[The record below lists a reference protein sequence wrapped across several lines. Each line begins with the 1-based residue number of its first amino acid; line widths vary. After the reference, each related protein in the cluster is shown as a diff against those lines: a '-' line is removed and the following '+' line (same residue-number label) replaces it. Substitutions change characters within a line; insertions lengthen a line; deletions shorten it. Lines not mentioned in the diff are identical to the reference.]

1 MIILDRKFYML
12 SKYLKNQRFGCI
24 NQCVKLKVENWMA
37 DAFVNSVANANKA
50 LIYMFCDHVCACAD
64 VSDVTF
70 LVIFCIFLVK
80 KKSH

>member
-1 MIILDRKFYML
+1 
-12 SKYLKNQRFGCI
+12 
-24 NQCVKLKVENWMA
+24 MA

-80 KKSH
+80 TKSH

>member
-1 MIILDRKFYML
+1 
-12 SKYLKNQRFGCI
+12 
-24 NQCVKLKVENWMA
+24 MA

-80 KKSH
+80 KKIALKERNQQ